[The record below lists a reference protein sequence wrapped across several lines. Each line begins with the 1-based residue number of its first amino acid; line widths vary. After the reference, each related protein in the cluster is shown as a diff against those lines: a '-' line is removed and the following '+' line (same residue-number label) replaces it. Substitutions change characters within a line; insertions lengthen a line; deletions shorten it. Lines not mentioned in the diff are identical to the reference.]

1 VVAEALGFERL
12 DVSYTEVS
20 LLSTGRVNCNLHL
33 RNSDS

>member
-12 DVSYTEVS
+12 VISYTEVS
-20 LLSTGRVNCNLHL
+20 SLSTGGVNCNLHL